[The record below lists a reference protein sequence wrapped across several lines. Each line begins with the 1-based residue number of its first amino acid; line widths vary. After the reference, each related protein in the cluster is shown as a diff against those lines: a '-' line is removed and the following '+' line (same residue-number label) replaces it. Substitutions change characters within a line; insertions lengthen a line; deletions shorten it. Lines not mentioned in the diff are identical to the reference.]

1 VSADTP
7 AGSLALLTSARL
19 HDDEPDTGAGV
30 ARALL
35 RSQIPR
41 LVSRRL
47 ELLTNTGADR
57 AGTQIYL

>member
-1 VSADTP
+1 
-7 AGSLALLTSARL
+7 LLTSARL

-41 LVSRRL
+41 RVSRRL